1 MKHINLFGISAVC
14 LLVFSQ
20 CGPANTTSE
29 SRENSTPE
37 KESLKIVSI
46 GGTLSEVVCALG
58 SCDQIIA
65 ADKTSTRPKSLQDL
79 PSVGYRTGIKAE
91 GVLSLDADIVLA
103 EEDHINAEVVTQL
116 QATALPVH
124 TFKHE
129 LNVASTKKII
139 ADIGKIINK
148 EQEAEQLVVTL
159 EQDLNL
165 LDSMIGKTSTKPR
178 VLFVYARGLGSL
190 SICGKKTFAEEVI
203 KMAGAQFAVDE
214 IFDYKPLTP
223 EALVAANPDY
233 ILFFDSGLES
243 LGGVE
248 GALQIQGLMQTTAG
262 EKKQILAMDGLWLS
276 GFGPGVGKA
285 AIQLAT
291 SIHPELAAHNVA
303 ESN

>member
-1 MKHINLFGISAVC
+1 MKHINLIGISAVC
-14 LLVFSQ
+14 MLLFSQ
-20 CGPANTTSE
+20 CGPTNTTLENS
-29 SRENSTPE
+29 ENSTSQND
-37 KESLKIVSI
+37 SLKIVSI
-46 GGTLSEVVCALG
+46 GGTLSEIICALG

-65 ADKTSTRPKSLQDL
+65 ADKTSTRPNTLQDL

-91 GVLSLDADIVLA
+91 GILSLGADIVLA

-116 QATALPVH
+116 QSTSLPVH
-124 TFKHE
+124 VFSHE
-129 LNVASTKKII
+129 LNVTSTKKVI
-139 ADIGKIINK
+139 AEIGQILNK
-148 EQEAEQLVVTL
+148 KQEAEELVSSL
-159 EQDLNL
+159 EKDLHS
-165 LDSMIGKTSTKPR
+165 LDSLISLTSTKPR
-178 VLFVYARGLGSL
+178 MLFVYARGLGSL
-190 SICGKKTFAEEVI
+190 SICGKNTFAEELI

-214 IFDYKPLTP
+214 VFDYKPLTP

-248 GALQIQGLMQTTAG
+248 GALQIQGMMQTTAG
-262 EKKQILAMDGLWLS
+262 EKKQILAMDGLLIS

-291 SIHPELAAHNVA
+291 SIHPELGANNVA

>member
-1 MKHINLFGISAVC
+1 MKHINLFSISAAC
-14 LLVFSQ
+14 LLLFSQ
-20 CGPANTTSE
+20 CGPANTTSK
-29 SRENSTPE
+29 STENSTPD
-37 KESLKIVSI
+37 KEALKIVSI
-46 GGTLSEVVCALG
+46 GGTLSEIVCALG
-58 SCDQIIA
+58 SCDQVIA
-65 ADKTSTRPKSLQDL
+65 ADKTSTRPKSLQTL

-91 GVLSLDADIVLA
+91 GVVSLDADIVLA

-116 QATALPVH
+116 QSTALPIHV
-124 TFKHE
+124 FKHE

-139 ADIGKIINK
+139 AEIGKIINK
-148 EQEAEQLVVTL
+148 EQAAKELVATL
-159 EQDLNL
+159 EKDLL
-165 LDSMIGKTSTKPR
+165 SLDSMISLTTTKPR
-178 VLFVYARGLGSL
+178 MLFVYARGLGSL
-190 SICGKKTFAEEVI
+190 SICGKNTFAEELI

-243 LGGVE
+243 LGGIE
-248 GALQIQGLMQTTAG
+248 AALQIQGMMQTTAG
-262 EKKQILAMDGLWLS
+262 EKEQILAMDGLWLS